1 MGNNGGVVGS
11 VGGPPVGLSVG
22 ILTPGMMGG
31 TVMLPNSS
39 SSSSSSSTSSSHT
52 HTQLQ
57 MLGNG
62 NGTVNGSNCTQQ
74 TAVAI
79 GGGGGGAAG
88 GGGGG
93 GIGGSTA
100 GGGSSQQLSPQA
112 PPTYVNL

>member
-1 MGNNGGVVGS
+1 MGNNGGIVGS

-57 MLGNG
+57 MLANG

-79 GGGGGGAAG
+79 GTGGAA
-88 GGGGG
+88 GGG
-93 GIGGSTA
+93 GIGGSTT
-100 GGGSSQQLSPQA
+100 GGGSSQQMSPQA